1 MVAVPRTK
9 RGPVVSHLWPADHC
23 RHGSGFDLTS
33 QVQAGSGDRFSSE
46 VDRVSINATWCVLVR
61 PREVIAAPVLATES
75 APIHSETGPVSTL
88 EGVFGWRS

>member
-46 VDRVSINATWCVLVR
+46 VDRVLTTGTWSVLVR
-61 PREVIAAPVLATES
+61 PWEVITALVLAAES
-75 APIHSETGPVSTL
+75 ASIRSETGPVSTL